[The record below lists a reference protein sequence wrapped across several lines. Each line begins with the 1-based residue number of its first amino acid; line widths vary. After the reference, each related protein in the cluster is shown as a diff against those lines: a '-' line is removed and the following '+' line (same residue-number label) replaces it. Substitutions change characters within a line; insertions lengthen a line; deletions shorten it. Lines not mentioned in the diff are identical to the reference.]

1 MSTEERK
8 ILHKLLDMMID
19 QGETG
24 MQYQYYLPGEDFT
37 MIRKTICLYMQASEK
52 KEDNRHEYW

>member
-24 MQYQYYLPGEDFT
+24 MQYQYYLPGEDFN
-37 MIRKTICLYMQASEK
+37 MIRKTICLYMQASER
-52 KEDNRHEYW
+52 KEDNRHEDW